1 MVDFVKR
8 DGGFSLGLSMSLI
21 LIHVWCFSIKNVLK

>member
-21 LIHVWCFSIKNVLK
+21 LWLIYGVFQLKIY

>member
-21 LIHVWCFSIKNVLK
+21 LWFMYGVFQLKMY